1 LIDENATLKDELY
14 SYMKE
19 ELRNKN
25 QELSSL
31 KELIAT
37 RDQEIL
43 SWTEKFDNTVAEL
56 EEAVIRALDDQ
67 KKSTENLG
75 KKIQNLEQIVDQQN
89 EAQCQAEG
97 VAGEKEISYDRAL
110 KEKDEVIGCL
120 EKELQ
125 QYRTSSDAKQRAA
138 SDASWAWW

>member
-19 ELRNKN
+19 EL
-25 QELSSL
+25 SSL

-37 RDQEIL
+37 RDQEML

-67 KKSTENLG
+67 KSTENLE

-89 EAQCQAEG
+89 EAQCQVEE

-110 KEKDEVIGCL
+110 KEKNEVIGCL

-125 QYRTSSDAKQRAA
+125 QYRTSSGARQRAA